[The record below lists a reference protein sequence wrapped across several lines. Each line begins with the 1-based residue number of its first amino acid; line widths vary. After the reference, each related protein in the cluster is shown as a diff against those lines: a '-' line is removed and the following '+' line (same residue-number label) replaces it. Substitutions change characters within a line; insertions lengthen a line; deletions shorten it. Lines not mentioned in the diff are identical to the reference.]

1 MFRSTLAACGILV
14 LLALP
19 AAATAAP
26 GSLDPTFGTDG
37 AVLGPLGEVRA
48 VDRDSAGRLVA
59 IGGDPDDWTETVTRR
74 TAGGVLDPTFGDGGT
89 VELPTTADAVIA
101 VAADDSVFVGEAIDF
116 ERHESR
122 IVHLSSS
129 GELDPAFSADP
140 DLSSPRAMVATP
152 AGLLVLSVEDYVAD
166 GDLHDLLVVRRL
178 TSTGAPDP
186 TFGDDGSATLAIH
199 ASWGYG
205 YTPAGSLLQVRS
217 DGSIVVAGTL
227 GGDVAVAGLTAA
239 GQPLPGFGTYGVV
252 RVSALS
258 NGWGFPTALG
268 VGPSGDIVVAE
279 QGAVARLTASGAVDT
294 SFGAGGVRT
303 LDLGAGRATLLSG
316 ATVQADGS
324 VLVAGSVG
332 TDPLSVVEPPVVTP
346 VPRVPGHRYFAG
358 GSVPVPSPDPERA
371 VTARLTPGGAL
382 DCSYGTSGYQ
392 RVAPVPAEGT
402 ADPLRSASN
411 GAIFAPGRTFLFG
424 TTQAAAD
431 HSPRQTILAVQ
442 GGGGAPA
449 AAAAPGVTNV
459 RSRTWYSG
467 DESLT
472 GWVDPRCGDVTAH
485 FEYGPTTEYGA
496 RTADEAISAA
506 GGPRAVDAYLWPDDL
521 AAGEYH
527 YRLVAE
533 GAAGTTAGPDRSFT
547 IIEVPPLEPNRPTPT
562 VTTPIPPPTPAV
574 GAVRLRSSHA
584 TLRGG
589 KTARLAVQCRGGACK
604 RVTVTLRTG
613 RTTLA
618 TGQVSLASGKSGY
631 VTVRLTAAGRK
642 AAKRHRSLKTTALLG
657 VTGGKTVKA
666 AVTITSPKPKKAKKK
681 TTKKKAKQH

>member
-19 AAATAAP
+19 AVATAAP
-26 GSLDPTFGTDG
+26 GSLDLTFGTDG
-37 AVLGPLGEVRA
+37 AVLGSLGEVRA
-48 VDRDSAGRLVA
+48 ADRDSAGRLVT
-59 IGGDPDDWTETVTRR
+59 IGGDPGDWSDTVTRR
-74 TAGGVLDPTFGDGGT
+74 TAAGALDPTFGDGGT
-89 VELPTTADAVIA
+89 LELQTTADAVIA
-101 VAADDSVFVGEAIDF
+101 VAADDSVFVSEAIDPDLF
-116 ERHESR
+116 EVR

-129 GELDPAFSADP
+129 GDPDPAFSADP
-140 DLSSPRAMVATP
+140 DLRSPRAMVSTP
-152 AGLLVLSVEDYVAD
+152 DGLLVLSVEDDVPD
-166 GDLHDLLVVRRL
+166 GELHDRLVLRRL
-178 TSTGAPDP
+178 TSTGALDP
-186 TFGDDGSATLAIH
+186 TFGDDGSATLEIH
-199 ASWGYG
+199 ASWAYG
-205 YTPAGSLLQVRS
+205 FVPAGRLLQVRA

-227 GGDVAVAGLTAA
+227 DGDIAVAGVTAA
-239 GQPLPGFGTYGVV
+239 GQPLPGFGTYGVT
-252 RVSALS
+252 RLPGLS

-268 VGPSGDIVVAE
+268 VGPSGDVVVAG
-279 QGAVARLTASGAVDT
+279 QGAVARLTASGAVDAT
-294 SFGAGGVRT
+294 FGADGVRT
-303 LDLGAGRATLLSG
+303 LDLGAGRATLLSA
-316 ATVQADGS
+316 ATVQADGA
-324 VLVAGSVG
+324 VLVAGSVATG
-332 TDPLSVVEPPVVTP
+332 PLTTVEPPVVTP
-346 VPRVPGHRYFAG
+346 VPHVPGHRYFAG
-358 GSVPVPSPDPERA
+358 GSTPVPSPDPERA

-392 RVAPVPAEGT
+392 RVAPVPAMGT

-411 GAIFAPGRTFLFG
+411 GAIFTPGRTFLFG

-442 GGGGAPA
+442 GGAGAPA
-449 AAAAPGVTNV
+449 AAAAPVVTNV
-459 RSRTWYSG
+459 RSRTWYWG

-485 FEYGPTTEYGA
+485 FEYGPTTAYGT
-496 RTADEAISAA
+496 RTADEAISGA

-533 GAAGTTAGPDRSFT
+533 GAAGTTAGPDRAFT
-547 IIEVPPLEPNRPTPT
+547 IVEEPGRPQPQPDPPTPT
-562 VTTPIPPPTPAV
+562 VTTPIPPPKPAV
-574 GAVRLRSSHA
+574 GTVRLRSSHA
-584 TLRGG
+584 TLRAG

-618 TGQVSLASGKSGY
+618 TGLISLASGKNGY
-631 VTVRLTAAGRK
+631 VTVRFTAAGRK

-666 AVTITSPKPKKAKKK
+666 TVTITSPKPKAKKK
-681 TTKKKAKQH
+681 KAAKHG